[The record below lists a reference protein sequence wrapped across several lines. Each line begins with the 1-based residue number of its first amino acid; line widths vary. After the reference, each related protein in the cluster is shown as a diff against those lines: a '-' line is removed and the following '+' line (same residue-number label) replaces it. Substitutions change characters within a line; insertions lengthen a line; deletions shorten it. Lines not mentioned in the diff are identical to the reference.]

1 PGTSWRA
8 RAAGDAQGDRRAAAG
23 QRPAHRPER
32 GRERGPAAA
41 RAYPPARAAA
51 APAGGDEAQRG
62 GPARRGGAVSARAF
76 RRHGPARGPGPR
88 AGAGSAADA
97 LRRTPDRP
105 GPDRLRRDHEPDPAA
120 FAQPGPDQHH
130 RQPPRARDPADRR
143 PGGGDRQ
150 PRHRV
155 RRHPGTAAGL
165 DRSADP
171 PVPGRPAG
179 RPDPVR
185 ERPRRRRPRGGRL
198 MAAVAAIRSLG
209 RAGLFSLSVLRASL
223 PSRDF
228 FAELARE
235 IYKIGGR
242 SLPIIAVGGAFVG
255 LVLTLQGYRTL
266 TTFGAAD
273 ALSTLLG
280 LSLYRELGPVLTALL
295 FIGRAGSSIAA
306 ELGLMRA
313 TDQIKALE
321 LMAIDPVAKAVAPRF
336 WAAVLTVPLL
346 TGFFCSLAISAS
358 WFEAVQVLG
367 LDNGTF
373 WSALQGSV
381 DFWDD
386 FGIALLKSAVFGGTC
401 ALVAAFVGYHAEPTI
416 EGTSVATTRA
426 VVNASLL
433 VLMFNFVMSA
443 LLFQ

>member
-1 PGTSWRA
+1 M
-8 RAAGDAQGDRRAAAG
+8 
-23 QRPAHRPER
+23 
-32 GRERGPAAA
+32 
-41 RAYPPARAAA
+41 
-51 APAGGDEAQRG
+51 
-62 GPARRGGAVSARAF
+62 AV
-76 RRHGPARGPGPR
+76 
-88 AGAGSAADA
+88 
-97 LRRTPDRP
+97 
-105 GPDRLRRDHEPDPAA
+105 
-120 FAQPGPDQHH
+120 
-130 RQPPRARDPADRR
+130 
-143 PGGGDRQ
+143 
-150 PRHRV
+150 
-155 RRHPGTAAGL
+155 
-165 DRSADP
+165 
-171 PVPGRPAG
+171 
-179 RPDPVR
+179 
-185 ERPRRRRPRGGRL
+185 
-198 MAAVAAIRSLG
+198 VATMQSLG

-228 FAELARE
+228 FAELVRE

-266 TTFGAAD
+266 TTFGASD

-336 WAAVLTVPLL
+336 WAAVICVPLL

-358 WFEAVQVLG
+358 WFEAVKVLG

-386 FGIALLKSAVFGGTC
+386 FGVALLKSAVFGGTS
-401 ALVAAFVGYHAEPTI
+401 ALVAAYVGFHAEPTI

-433 VLMFNFVMSA
+433 VLMLNFVMSA
-443 LLFQ
+443 LLFK

>member
-1 PGTSWRA
+1 M
-8 RAAGDAQGDRRAAAG
+8 
-23 QRPAHRPER
+23 
-32 GRERGPAAA
+32 
-41 RAYPPARAAA
+41 
-51 APAGGDEAQRG
+51 
-62 GPARRGGAVSARAF
+62 AV
-76 RRHGPARGPGPR
+76 
-88 AGAGSAADA
+88 
-97 LRRTPDRP
+97 
-105 GPDRLRRDHEPDPAA
+105 
-120 FAQPGPDQHH
+120 
-130 RQPPRARDPADRR
+130 
-143 PGGGDRQ
+143 
-150 PRHRV
+150 
-155 RRHPGTAAGL
+155 
-165 DRSADP
+165 
-171 PVPGRPAG
+171 
-179 RPDPVR
+179 
-185 ERPRRRRPRGGRL
+185 
-198 MAAVAAIRSLG
+198 VATMQSLG

-228 FAELARE
+228 FAELVRE

-266 TTFGAAD
+266 TTFGASD

-336 WAAVLTVPLL
+336 WAAVVCVPLL

-358 WFEAVQVLG
+358 WFEAVKVLG

-386 FGIALLKSAVFGGTC
+386 FGVALLKSAVFGGTS
-401 ALVAAFVGYHAEPTI
+401 ALVAAYVGFHAEPTI

-433 VLMFNFVMSA
+433 VLMLNFVMSA
-443 LLFQ
+443 LLFK